1 MREILAS
8 ELRAKDL
15 NPLFNDPAVVRAL
28 EMLGLDPHLTQDNIL
43 LWIDSV
49 KNVESSGGT
58 QTSNKERV
66 GDEDGTTA
74 KGNYQFTDATYK
86 SYLQSYK
93 NALADVDQKLPVW
106 AESEYKAGDDR
117 DPRRLTD
124 LQQQI
129 LLVVGTHARGKDE
142 EIVPAWT
149 GDLEDAGV
157 DLFYDVH
164 YAGAPDLI
172 TRFVVNREFKKN
184 ADKVV
189 KVIDEDPVKEPEP
202 EPVVEEYTDLND
214 PEDKPSVEAQQL
226 GNLNIEDYAPESTPL
241 GASDFDFDTANKEIE
256 REGMLA
262 SLGVS
267 VPKREKV
274 TVPQPSLKG
283 TAFGFTDKK
292 KPAQSETSIES
303 SLKAIQDGILNPQ
316 PKPKP
321 KETAPDLTEI
331 IPTQRGQ
338 VPIPQPK
345 QPAPAPKPRVRPES
359 EPRIESELAA
369 MQAGVME
376 PKRETAPDLE
386 EIIPTQRGQVP
397 IPQKKEEEPA
407 QTVQLTPDESESAIQ
422 STLFSIQDSI
432 INAEQRLPEVE
443 KYTPGPNALVEE
455 PTTEVTEEDPE
466 PVAEKNQGWGG
477 FSGVRSAPVEIPK
490 LDMPLNMEAVFE
502 GARIK
507 SERDQKFRKG
517 ITRSIME
524 GATFNLY
531 DELDARLK
539 ARTTGMPYDLARTQ
553 YRTEQNEFK
562 EMNPDASL
570 TAELAASIIPGI
582 QGYKALQA
590 GSKGLNKLGQS
601 VRLRRGQDD
610 PLERV
615 LYTPA
620 PKTKL
625 RYQSGKLRQYTDE
638 TPRYVSVVDDLGN
651 GKVVIKDANG
661 KVFPVNKKTLAER
674 STKAEVGPA
683 SNMTLGAIEGG
694 FWGFGAGEGDSRID
708 EVVVGTLA
716 GLTMGKV
723 IDWFAKPDFNMQ
735 IGSAAD
741 ESLMISGMENAEVVN
756 EIRRQSGKALQEA
769 QNAKFAPEEDGVME
783 AMLGGKM
790 PTGPAPFSYLDTFN
804 ESKLA
809 KKGPAREGMLGV
821 WDKTVEKYKDLAL
834 GISDRLMVDFSPE
847 WGARVQVGD
856 ETALR
861 LLSREITEFVDPV
874 AKVLDLEESNQKFH
888 GLLLDYA
895 KGESSLDEVVAFVQ
909 KELGQD
915 MADAT
920 RRHIEWA
927 NIKNQSHIEQITG
940 RKYSLPSYL
949 STKLSKKAKAEKG
962 NLDRDM
968 DLPDDPGMLSR
979 SRGNYK
985 DGDVDP
991 ADYDPVLATNFRRI
1005 MNNERLVQIARKM
1018 NMPQVKNMKTADDYF
1033 ATMEQHVIDMGL
1045 DPDLA
1050 KRGTAFIKE
1059 NLVGQIRSPAAWIQA
1074 LNSFGYAS
1082 TLAGPMSALLNLHD
1096 PMVASVKYGLRNT
1109 LKGVTQPRYDVRA
1122 RGIDQ
1127 NVGEFMNK
1135 VIDVYSP
1142 DRNGLEQMIAD
1153 AMRTGTDWLMKGSGF
1168 AAMDNMGKSG
1178 TIKAV
1183 LNNAAEL
1190 AAKDSKRK
1198 WKKKSDQFVKG
1209 ELAKAWGFYFNR
1221 AELDI
1226 INRELM
1232 KHGGDFTKYSGRA
1245 GELLEE
1251 LGFAGL
1257 GQQQLI
1263 SGMGRP
1269 AAWARHPNLRPMWAL
1284 RGFAIKQQALIL
1296 REIMFHMAAGRTDEA
1311 IKYFARY
1318 IALAAGSFGLLN
1330 EARQWVFG
1338 DGEASF
1344 PGFLVSAADQVLST
1358 LTLNTVG
1365 LNDYQYGRLMESGPI
1380 PVIAE
1385 SLFPLPASRIMDI
1398 GKSMYQGAT
1407 DPTKQFRTEIIDE
1420 VPTLRQPLNALQN
1433 VEENTGLIP
1442 DPLANLEAT
1451 IRPGEQR

>member
-1 MREILAS
+1 MREVQAS
-8 ELRAKDL
+8 ELREKDL
-15 NPLFNDPAVVRAL
+15 NPLFTDPAVARAL
-28 EMLGLDPHLTQDNIL
+28 EMLGLDPYLTQDNIL
-43 LWIDSV
+43 LWVDSV
-49 KNVESSGGT
+49 KNIESSGGT

-66 GDEDGTTA
+66 GDDEGTTA

-93 NALADVDQKLPVW
+93 NALAAVDQKLPIW
-106 AESEYKAGDDR
+106 AESEYEAGDDR

-129 LLVVGTHARGKDE
+129 LLIVGTHARGKDE

-149 GDLEDAGV
+149 GDLEDAGI

-189 KVIDEDPVKEPEP
+189 KVIDEDPVKEPVV
-202 EPVVEEYTDLND
+202 EPVVEQYTDLND
-214 PEDKPSVEAQQL
+214 PEDKPSVEAQKL
-226 GNLNIEDYAPESTPL
+226 DGLTIEDYAPETTPI
-241 GASDFDFDTANKEIE
+241 GASDFDFETPNNEIKAE

-262 SLGVS
+262 SLGV
-267 VPKREKV
+267 
-274 TVPQPSLKG
+274 TVPQR
-283 TAFGFTDKK
+283 A
-292 KPAQSETSIES
+292 
-303 SLKAIQDGILNPQ
+303 KAEI
-316 PKPKP
+316 PKPKV
-321 KETAPDLTEI
+321 ETAPDLMEVV
-331 IPTQRGQ
+331 PTQRGQ
-338 VPIPQPK
+338 IPIPQPK

-359 EPRIESELAA
+359 EPNIQSELLATA
-369 MQAGVME
+369 SSVME
-376 PKRETAPDLE
+376 PKPPKPETAPDLE

-407 QTVQLTPDESESAIQ
+407 PTVQLTPDESESAIQ

-432 INAEQRLPEVE
+432 IGAEQILPEVE

-455 PTTEVTEEDPE
+455 PTAEATEEDPE
-466 PVAEKNQGWGG
+466 PVAKKNQGWGG
-477 FSGVRSAPVEIPK
+477 FSGVRSAPMEIPK

-562 EMNPDASL
+562 DMNPDLSL
-570 TAELAASIIPGI
+570 TAELAASIVPGV

-590 GSKGLNKLGQS
+590 ASKGVNKLGQQA
-601 VRLRRGQDD
+601 RLRSG
-610 PLERV
+610 LERV

-625 RYQSGKLRQYTDE
+625 RYQSGKLKQYTDE

-661 KVFPVNKKTLAER
+661 KMFPVNKTTLAER

-769 QNAKFAPEEDGVME
+769 QNAKFAPQEDGVME

-790 PTGPAPFSYLDTFN
+790 PTGPAPFSYLDTFT

-874 AKVLDLEESNQKFH
+874 AKVLDLEESNKKFH

-895 KGESSLDEVVAFVQ
+895 KGESSLDEVVAFVR

-985 DGDVDP
+985 DGDVNPD
-991 ADYDPVLATNFRRI
+991 DYDPVLATNFRRI

-1109 LKGVTQPRYDVRA
+1109 MKGVTQPRYDVRA

-1330 EARQWVFG
+1330 EARQWIFG

-1407 DPTKQFRTEIIDE
+1407 DPAKQFRTEIIDE

-1433 VEENTGLIP
+1433 IEENTGLIP

>member
-1 MREILAS
+1 MREVQAS
-8 ELRAKDL
+8 ELREKDL
-15 NPLFNDPAVVRAL
+15 DPLFNDPAVARAL
-28 EMLGLDPHLTQDNIL
+28 EMLGLDPYLTQDNIL
-43 LWIDSV
+43 LWVDSV
-49 KNVESSGGT
+49 KNIESSGGEN
-58 QTSNKERV
+58 TSNKERV
-66 GDEDGTTA
+66 GEEGTTA

-93 NALADVDQKLPVW
+93 NALEAVDQQLPVW
-106 AESEYKAGDDR
+106 AESEYEAGDDR

-149 GDLEDAGV
+149 GDLEEAGI

-184 ADKVV
+184 ADKAV
-189 KVIDEDPVKEPEP
+189 KVVDEDPVV
-202 EPVVEEYTDLND
+202 EPVVEQYTDLND
-214 PEDKPSVEAQQL
+214 PEDKPSVEAQKL
-226 GNLNIEDYAPESTPL
+226 DGLTIEDYAPETTPI
-241 GASDFDFDTANKEIE
+241 GASDFDFDTPNNEIKK
-256 REGMLA
+256 EGMLA
-262 SLGVS
+262 SLGVD
-267 VPKREKV
+267 VPTRQR
-274 TVPQPSLKG
+274 VPDEL
-283 TAFGFTDKK
+283 
-292 KPAQSETSIES
+292 
-303 SLKAIQDGILNPQ
+303 
-316 PKPKP
+316 
-321 KETAPDLTEI
+321 LTEVT
-331 IPTQRGQ
+331 PTQRGQ

-345 QPAPAPKPRVRPES
+345 QPAPAPKPRLTPES
-359 EPRIESELAA
+359 EPRLQSELLATA
-369 MQAGVME
+369 SSVME

-386 EIIPTQRGQVP
+386 EVVPTQRGQVP
-397 IPQKKEEEPA
+397 IPQPKEEEPVS
-407 QTVQLTPDESESAIQ
+407 TVQLTPDESESAIQ

-455 PTTEVTEEDPE
+455 VPVEVTKEDPE
-466 PVAEKNQGWGG
+466 PVPKSRQGWGG
-477 FSGVRSAPVEIPK
+477 FSGVRATPETLPMIDV
-490 LDMPLNMEAVFE
+490 PLNMEAVFE

-507 SERDQKFRKG
+507 SERDQKQRKG
-517 ITRSIME
+517 ITRSVME

-562 EMNPDASL
+562 EMNPDLSL
-570 TAELAASIIPGI
+570 TAELAASIIPGV

-601 VRLRRGQDD
+601 ARLRKGQDD

-620 PKTKL
+620 PKTKT

-651 GKVVIKDANG
+651 GKVVIKDASG

-735 IGSAAD
+735 VGSAAD

-783 AMLGGKM
+783 AMLGGKP
-790 PTGPAPFSYLDTFN
+790 PTGPAPFSYLDTFT

-874 AKVLDLEESNQKFH
+874 AKVLDLEESNKKFH
-888 GLLLDYA
+888 GLMLDYA
-895 KGESSLDEVVAFVQ
+895 KGESSLDEVVEFVR

-927 NIKNQSHIEQITG
+927 NIKNQAHIEQITG

-985 DGDVDP
+985 DGDVNPD
-991 ADYDPVLATNFRRI
+991 DYDPVLATNFRRI

-1109 LKGVTQPRYDVRA
+1109 MKGVTQPRYDVRA

-1433 VEENTGLIP
+1433 IEENTGLIP